1 MVLKMNNKNKLIDNY
16 IESARKFKSPVSMD
30 MARNIIE
37 MSDLKNSVQKTF
49 FSKYGVKIM
58 AISSVLVSSFIIFA
72 ISAGIF
78 QDDAQNADKR
88 KSSLNKMQEIPKNIS
103 KPEQRNSAPLTAS
116 TSKSQDLASNQSQMN
131 GKPENSTSI
140 IKGINTIKLT
150 EKELTDFGIYIDSID
165 NKEKVY
171 QGIGFW
177 SKTGES
183 AATYS
188 VFTIGAGST
197 HQHEKLPSEKDIHF
211 IKLFPNVI
219 TDNKG
224 SIFVQIADALNDGSA
239 LNEFISFNNSFM
251 DFYKLEFI
259 EDYFPD
265 KIPDEVNQ
273 QLSELQKLFEKNS
286 TFEEIDKTT
295 SKQIDK
301 LFTELNIYFT
311 MISETSK
318 NKNKSSKTQ
327 LSTVDTNLKTNMTI
341 FLDHDPDSSDYKSIE
356 SMTKMG
362 FNVIFEKHPLTMR
375 EFLNK
380 NFSKLGDKLS
390 GLNQTVNNY
399 LMINQMIAIEIPF
412 KNEPEKGGFILWYE
426 PSQELIDVLPAR
438 YKSDLSKEFK
448 LLENEDAVCGAVVQT
463 EKSYLDIWRACNGAI
478 ENLRVFPN
486 PVKNIFTVRFEL
498 KEKRTMNFAIHDANG
513 SKIKELS
520 QNNRLSEGTNA
531 LTFDIS
537 QIKTGM
543 YLIVGTSDNGE
554 NVVQRIIKE

>member
-1 MVLKMNNKNKLIDNY
+1 MNNKYKNTDNY
-16 IESARKFKSPVSMD
+16 LESARKFKSPVSKD

-58 AISSVLVSSFIIFA
+58 AISSVLFSSLIIFA
-72 ISAGIF
+72 VSTGIF
-78 QDDAQNADKR
+78 NDNVQNSVHLN
-88 KSSLNKMQEIPKNIS
+88 SSLNKIQEIPEKVSNIEPKKS
-103 KPEQRNSAPLTAS
+103 ESLIVS
-116 TSKSQDLASNQSQMN
+116 TSKSQDFSANQSEIK

-140 IKGINTIKLT
+140 IKGINTIKLS
-150 EKELTDFGIYIDSID
+150 EKELTDFRIYIDSID

-171 QGIGFW
+171 PGIGFW

-188 VFTIGAGST
+188 VFTIGGGST
-197 HQHEKLPSEKDIHF
+197 HQHEKLPSEKNIHF
-211 IKLFPNVI
+211 IKLYPNVI
-219 TDNKG
+219 TDYKG

-265 KIPDEVNQ
+265 KIPDEINL
-273 QLSELQKLFEKNS
+273 QLSELQKLLEKNS
-286 TFEEIDKTT
+286 TFEEIDLTT
-295 SKQIDK
+295 TKQIDK
-301 LFTELNIYFT
+301 LLTELNIYFT
-311 MISETSK
+311 MISETGK
-318 NKNKSSKTQ
+318 NKYNSVKPQ
-327 LSTVDTNLKTNMTI
+327 LSSVDTNLKTKMTI

-375 EFLNK
+375 EFLNQ
-380 NFSKLGDKLS
+380 NYSKLGSKLS
-390 GLNQTVNNY
+390 DLSQMVKNY
-399 LMINQMIAIEIPF
+399 IMINKMLAIEIPIN
-412 KNEPEKGGFILWYE
+412 NESENGGFIFWYE
-426 PSQELIDVLPAR
+426 PSQKLIDVLPAR
-438 YKSDLSKEFK
+438 YRSDLSKEFK
-448 LLENEDAVCGAVVQT
+448 LLENEDAICGAVVQS
-463 EKSYLDIWRACNGAI
+463 EKSYLDIWRACSGAI

-486 PVKNIFTVRFEL
+486 PVKSIFTVRFEL
-498 KEKRTMNFAIHDANG
+498 KEKRIMKFAIHDVNG
-513 SKIKELS
+513 NKIKDLS
-520 QNNRLSEGTNA
+520 QNNHLSTGTNS

-543 YLIVGTSDNGE
+543 YLIVGSSETGE
-554 NVVQRIIKE
+554 TVVQRIIKE